1 MAACATDRDP
11 IAAWHGYMA
20 APSRAAL
27 DALIAEDC
35 VFRSPA
41 VHTPQVGKALT
52 IKYLIA
58 AAEVLG
64 TRDFRYVGQWRAAQS
79 AVLEFE
85 CTLEGGISVNGIDI
99 IAWDSAGMIVD
110 FKVMIRPLK
119 AINAVLPLMGTVLAR
134 G

>member
-1 MAACATDRDP
+1 
-11 IAAWHGYMA
+11 MA
-20 APSRAAL
+20 APSVAAL
-27 DALIAEDC
+27 DALIAAEC

-58 AAEVLG
+58 AADVPG
-64 TRDFRYVGQWRAAQS
+64 TRDFRYVGEWRAAQS

-85 CTLEGGISVNGIDI
+85 CTLDGGIAVNGVDI
-99 IAWDSAGMIVD
+99 IGGM
-110 FKVMIRPLK
+110 R
-119 AINAVLPLMGTVLAR
+119 R

>member
-1 MAACATDRDP
+1 MADP
-11 IAAWHGYMA
+11 IAGWHAYMR
-20 APSRAAL
+20 APTIAGL

-52 IKYLIA
+52 LKYLVA

-64 TRDFRYVGQWRAAQS
+64 TRDFRYVGEWRAERS

-85 CTLEGGISVNGIDI
+85 CVLDGGIAVNGIDI
-99 IAWDSAGMIVD
+99 ITWNDAGMIVD

-119 AINAVLPLMGTVLAR
+119 ALNAVMPLMAALLAR
-134 G
+134 